1 MAAEPVERP
10 KLSLSLQ
17 LGDEVDALP
26 APRAQLRRWVAAAL
40 ESDAQIVLRF
50 VGEREG
56 RTLNSAYRGRDYATN
71 VLTFA
76 YDDGAECVRAD
87 IVVCLPVVLREA
99 REQRKPV
106 HAHLAHLVAHGVLHA
121 SGYEHET
128 DRGAQRMQR
137 RESELLARFRL
148 PDPWA

>member
-1 MAAEPVERP
+1 MAADHRANPR
-10 KLSLSLQ
+10 LSLAVQ
-17 LGDEVDALP
+17 LGDEIDALP
-26 APRAQLRRWVAAAL
+26 APRPRLRRWVAASI

-56 RTLNSAYRGRDYATN
+56 RALNASYRRRDYATN

-76 YDDGAECVRAD
+76 YDEADGLHAD
-87 IVVCLPVVLREA
+87 IVICLPVVRREA

-106 HAHLAHLVAHGVLHA
+106 PAHLAHLVTHGVLHA
-121 SGYEHET
+121 SGYEHDTE
-128 DRGAQRMQR
+128 RGAQRMQR

-148 PDPWA
+148 PDPWR

>member
-1 MAAEPVERP
+1 MAAERAAQPR
-10 KLSLSLQ
+10 LSLTVQ

-26 APRAQLRRWVAAAL
+26 APRSRLRRWVAACI

-56 RTLNSAYRGRDYATN
+56 RGLNAAYRGRDYATN

-76 YDDGAECVRAD
+76 YDEADGLHAD
-87 IVVCLPVVLREA
+87 IVICLPVVRREA

-106 HAHLAHLVAHGVLHA
+106 AAHLAHLVAHGVLHA
-121 SGYEHET
+121 GGYEHDTE
-128 DRGAQRMQR
+128 RGAQRMQR

-148 PDPWA
+148 PDPWG

>member
-1 MAAEPVERP
+1 MAAEPVAHP
-10 KLSLSLQ
+10 KLSLSVQ
-17 LGDEVDALP
+17 LGDELEALP
-26 APRAQLRRWVAAAL
+26 ASRAQLRRWAGAAI

-56 RTLNSAYRGRDYATN
+56 RALNSTYRGRDYATN

-76 YDDGAECVRAD
+76 YDDAEGVRAD
-87 IVVCLPVVLREA
+87 IVVCLPVVRREA
-99 REQRKPV
+99 REQRRPA
-106 HAHLAHLVAHGVLHA
+106 HAHLAHLVVHGVLHA

-128 DRGAQRMQR
+128 GRGAQRMQR